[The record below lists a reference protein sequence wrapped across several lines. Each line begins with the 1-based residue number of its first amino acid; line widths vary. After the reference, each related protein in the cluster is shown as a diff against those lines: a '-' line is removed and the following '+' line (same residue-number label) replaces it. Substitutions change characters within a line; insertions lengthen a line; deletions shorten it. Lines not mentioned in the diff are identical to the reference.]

1 MLASLLKFVPFGE
14 FLVKEFSSWSERR
27 DTLRSAKLDAKVAL
41 LKAEAEIA
49 AYKVKA
55 DIEWDLKW
63 ADQAGSSWKD
73 EFMLI
78 LWALPMVGI
87 FLPGIRPF
95 VMEGFDYLKA
105 FNADI
110 AYWYMAGWAIIFS
123 AVFGFKQAASIMLPG
138 QAGKIASILSTI
150 PDDIP
155 GEVAEKAQASV
166 DSVLKEGLKRLAK

>member
-1 MLASLLKFVPFGE
+1 MGLLAFLPFGE
-14 FLVKEFSSWSERR
+14 FLVKEFSAWSQRR
-27 DTLRSAKLDAKVAL
+27 DTLRSAKLEKEVAEF
-41 LKAEAEIA
+41 KAQAEIA

-78 LWALPMVGI
+78 LWAVPMIGLFI
-87 FLPGIRPF
+87 PGIRPF
-95 VMEGFDYLKA
+95 VMDGFDYLKA

-123 AVFGFKQAASIMLPG
+123 AVFGFKQAASLMLPG
-138 QAGKIASILSTI
+138 KAGKIASILSTI

-155 GEVAEKAQASV
+155 EAAAEKAQLSV
-166 DSVLKEGLKRLAK
+166 NSVLKEGLSRLAK

>member
-1 MLASLLKFVPFGE
+1 MSLLSFIPFGE
-14 FLVKEFSSWSERR
+14 LIIKEVSGYFQRR
-27 DTLRSAKLDAKVAL
+27 DTIRSAKLDAKVAE
-41 LKAEAEIA
+41 LKAQAEIA

-73 EFMLI
+73 EFMLV
-78 LWALPMVGI
+78 LWAFPLVGLFI
-87 FLPGIRPF
+87 PGIRPF

-123 AVFGFKQAASIMLPG
+123 AVFGFKQAAALMLPG
-138 QAGKIASILSTI
+138 QAGKIASILSQI

-155 GEVAEKAQASV
+155 EAVVEKAQSSV
-166 DSVLKEGLKRLAK
+166 DSVLKEGLKRLAQ